1 MTKMMTTILI
11 ATEPTKTNT
20 IKNLLIYEDPSEKED
35 NQIDLDLNI
44 ELSMTIDTYCMLT
57 VEICFS
63 LNSYCR
69 FGQRRHFE

>member
-57 VEICFS
+57 I
-63 LNSYCR
+63 
-69 FGQRRHFE
+69 